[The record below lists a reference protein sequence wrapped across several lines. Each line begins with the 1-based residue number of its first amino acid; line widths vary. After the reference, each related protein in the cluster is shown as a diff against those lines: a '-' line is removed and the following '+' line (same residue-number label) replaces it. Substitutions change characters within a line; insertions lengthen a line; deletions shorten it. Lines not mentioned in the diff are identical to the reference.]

1 MQSVKQFE
9 TSAVSFLLFV
19 AICLLLFAFF
29 TALSHLCMLPPIC
42 VAVSF
47 SSRPS
52 LSCSPRAAAAVP
64 RRPSAPSSIGTGPSA
79 SACPGKETLDERGL
93 PAEVIAAFQ
102 AEKAVSGQFPTV
114 TVTEEKLTQDAD
126 SAAYSKASIRA
137 VSTLPGYKLIDSRS
151 VTIDGNAVDM
161 HVFSAQPLPEEPER
175 RFYQVS
181 VVGKNRTGYT
191 FTALTPLSIGSGL
204 ENEVTTIVKSSTLKE
219 PAAQSSS
226 K

>member
-1 MQSVKQFE
+1 MRRR
-9 TSAVSFLLFV
+9 
-19 AICLLLFAFF
+19 LLL
-29 TALSHLCMLPPIC
+29 L
-42 VAVSF
+42 
-47 SSRPS
+47 
-52 LSCSPRAAAAVP
+52 AAIP
-64 RRPSAPSSIGTGPSA
+64 LLL
-79 SACPGKETLDERGL
+79 SACGGGGSSKAVCTQQYWDGTIGVCLPDGWNVVARETLDERGL